1 MGESVPICP
10 FCGAP
15 YEKFTPRL
23 GSTCVVCEQCGCL
36 FFISS
41 KFGGFDEWCTNH
53 PDRVAVSLCD
63 KCWRPFCRSCLQVV
77 EEAGRGVVLCSDC
90 LLKFKAEKA
99 RAKLAA
105 RRRIIKA
112 IAVIA
117 IIIGSLIT
125 YSMFT
130 YTEPIGSAVRNWPPA
145 RNMEG
150 VSIIVTPEDPRKMN
164 IENLTEYVSER
175 GKPGDFVSVVIT
187 FYEVAHVKFKGATL
201 QPFTKRIT
209 IKATWYSCG
218 RPPINPFFSGGVSA
232 TPHKEVLTVFL
243 GRLQPGRYIIKVEKF
258 YGGDISWV
266 IHEGKTYPVYEHPYR
281 EEKSGTSTLYL
292 WIG

>member
-15 YEKFTPRL
+15 YEEVTPRL
-23 GSTCVVCEQCGCL
+23 GPTRVVCKECGCL
-36 FFISS
+36 FLISS
-41 KFGGFDEWCTNH
+41 KFGGVDEWCTNH

-63 KCWRPFCRSCLQVV
+63 RCGRPFCRSCLQVV
-77 EEAGRGVVLCSDC
+77 EEAGRGVALCSDC
-90 LLKFKAEKA
+90 LPKFEAEKA

-125 YSMFT
+125 YRMFT

-150 VSIIVTPEDPRKMN
+150 VSIIVTPEDPRKMS

-187 FYEVAHVKFKGATL
+187 FYEVAHVKFKEATL

-266 IHEGKTYPVYEHPYR
+266 IREGKTYPVYEHPYR